1 MLPLLIRALLLGL
14 LSFSVTYAA
23 LRLFGNPV
31 ARTEMVGPPPPQA
44 QRTVQGKVVQISD
57 WADLIPQSWNQQ
69 KTYAR
74 AMGKLSEAD
83 LERISD
89 DDPRMEMLSKRLS
102 KAWDEAPARP
112 EVDGQTVR
120 LDGYVLPVTD
130 SVEGGLP
137 EFLLAP
143 YLGQD
148 IRLPPPPANQL
159 VRVRASEPLPPDWV
173 MMPVTVEGVL
183 RVKKASSSSGVSDYA
198 IDEGEVSARGEVLG
212 EEEDDAADQE
222 R

>member
-1 MLPLLIRALLLGL
+1 MIPLLIRALLLGL

-23 LRLFGNPV
+23 LRLFGNPMASEPAAQEPP
-31 ARTEMVGPPPPQA
+31 ARRSA
-44 QRTVQGKVVQISD
+44 QGKVVQISD
-57 WADLIPQSWNQQ
+57 WAELVPKSWNQQ
-69 KTYAR
+69 KVYTR

-83 LERISD
+83 LDRMTD
-89 DDPRMEMLSKRLS
+89 DDPRMEMLTKRLR

-120 LDGYVLPVTD
+120 LAGYVLPLTD
-130 SVEGGLP
+130 SVEGELS

-143 YLGQD
+143 YLGAD
-148 IRLPPPPANQL
+148 VRLPPPPANQL

-183 RVKKASSSSGVSDYA
+183 RVKKESSSSGASDYTIA
-198 IDEGEVSARGEVLG
+198 DGEVSARGESLG
-212 EEEDDAADQE
+212 EEDGEGDEQ
-222 R
+222 

>member
-1 MLPLLIRALLLGL
+1 MIPLLLRALLLGL

-23 LRLFGNPV
+23 LRLFGNPMASEPAAQEPP
-31 ARTEMVGPPPPQA
+31 ARRSA
-44 QRTVQGKVVQISD
+44 QGKVVQISD
-57 WADLIPQSWNQQ
+57 WAELVPKSWNQQ
-69 KTYAR
+69 KVYAR

-83 LERISD
+83 LDRMTD
-89 DDPRMEMLSKRLS
+89 DDPRMEALFKRLR

-120 LDGYVLPVTD
+120 LAGYVLPVTD
-130 SVEGGLP
+130 SVEGELS

-143 YLGQD
+143 YLGAD
-148 IRLPPPPANQL
+148 VHMPPPPANQL
-159 VRVRASEPLPPDWV
+159 VRVRATEPLPPDWV

-183 RVKKASSSSGVSDYA
+183 RVKKESSSSGASDYTIA
-198 IDEGEVSARGEVLG
+198 DGEVSARGEALG
-212 EEEDDAADQE
+212 EEEDGDADEE